1 MTKSEPQT
9 DEEIMLSEF
18 CFEDPTVYTASEI
31 QQMLNTMNDVQ
42 GLLPCGDNENGL
54 PYSVSC
60 WKIKCNTDKDSAI
73 REDLITNRYN

>member
-1 MTKSEPQT
+1 
-9 DEEIMLSEF
+9 
-18 CFEDPTVYTASEI
+18 
-31 QQMLNTMNDVQ
+31 MLNTINDVE

-73 REDLITNRYN
+73 REDLITIRYNGGRDDDAGELIATIRKK